1 MDKSHKV
8 PGHTCPLGPL
18 LNSWVNDASAHSTA
32 RLCFM
37 PEQQSDFL
45 ATLLA
50 GMPLKLILPAELF
63 PRKTDGCKL
72 AYLDKF
78 CGLKNIYVE
87 L

>member
-1 MDKSHKV
+1 
-8 PGHTCPLGPL
+8 
-18 LNSWVNDASAHSTA
+18 
-32 RLCFM
+32 M
-37 PEQQSDFL
+37 PEQQLDFL

-87 L
+87 LW